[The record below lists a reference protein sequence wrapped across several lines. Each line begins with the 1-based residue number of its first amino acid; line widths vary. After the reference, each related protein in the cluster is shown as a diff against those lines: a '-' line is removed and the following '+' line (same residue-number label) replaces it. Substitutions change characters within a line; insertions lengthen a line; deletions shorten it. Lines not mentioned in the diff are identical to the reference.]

1 MKTHAKTKLTVAEE
15 AQLLV
20 ELKEME
26 DDAHYN
32 TPSRYSSNT
41 TLYPDN
47 LITFSALHI
56 ANVQK
61 YPDVD
66 LHQYILNLKL
76 MTRIC

>member
-1 MKTHAKTKLTVAEE
+1 MKTHAKTKLTPAEE

-26 DDAHYN
+26 DDARYN

-56 ANVQK
+56 ATVQK

-66 LHQYILNLKL
+66 LRQYMLNLKL